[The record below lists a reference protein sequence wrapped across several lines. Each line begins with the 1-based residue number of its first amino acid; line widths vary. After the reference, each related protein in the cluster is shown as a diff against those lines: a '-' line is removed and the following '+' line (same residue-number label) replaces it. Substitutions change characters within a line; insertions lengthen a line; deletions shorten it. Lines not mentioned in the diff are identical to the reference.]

1 MELFGRLTGDA
12 KLLTL
17 KNDRQVVNFSI
28 ATNDSYKAKG
38 NEEVTKVVTYVQ
50 CGYWINPGIAKY
62 LTKGQLVQLQGRAGV
77 NAYTGNNGEAK
88 AILTFHVNTIKLH
101 GKTGTKG
108 EAAVKENPATILAP
122 AEDLPF

>member
-12 KLLTL
+12 KVLTL

-28 ATNDSYKAKG
+28 AINDSYKAKR

-50 CGYWINPGIAKY
+50 CGYWINSGIAKY
-62 LTKGQLVQLQGRAGV
+62 LTKGHLVEIQGRVGV
-77 NAYTGNNGEAK
+77 NAYTGTNGEAK
-88 AILTFHVNTIKLH
+88 ATLTFHVNTIKIH
-101 GKTGTKG
+101 GKTGAKNKVS
-108 EAAVKENPATILAP
+108 VKENPATILAP